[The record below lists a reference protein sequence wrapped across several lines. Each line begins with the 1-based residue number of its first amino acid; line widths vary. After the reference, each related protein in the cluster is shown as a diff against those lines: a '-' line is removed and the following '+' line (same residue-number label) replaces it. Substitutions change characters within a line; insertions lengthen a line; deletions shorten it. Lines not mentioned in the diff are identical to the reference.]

1 MQLLNIFSNK
11 PAVKT
16 VDSVLSAFNQQIA
29 DLETINATSLSAAN
43 TARELA
49 ESSLQR
55 ATQAEQEA
63 ARALTVAN
71 KIRNLIQL

>member
-1 MQLLNIFSNK
+1 MQLLKIFSNK
-11 PAVKT
+11 AEVKT

-29 DLETINATSLSAAN
+29 DLENISAEQLTQATS
-43 TARELA
+43 ARQLA

-55 ATQAEQEA
+55 AAQSEQEA
-63 ARALTVAN
+63 VRASTVAN